1 MAVLQKGTTFAT
13 GNQVT
18 ATNLNNLVDLGTF
31 GTDAYDDITIG
42 LDGTGSMYVKDAGIS
57 AAKLASN
64 SVTTA
69 KIADANVTPAKL
81 STGAPT
87 WDTTTTTI
95 YASLDFAA
103 ISTTTTAGTYGRSG
117 NTVTITMAGH
127 GMSTGMVAD
136 LTFTGGTGGAATN
149 GSYPITYVSS
159 SQFTIIDPTSGTI
172 TGSPACSRTAYYGNS
187 TVRGSQTVAG
197 NQTVT
202 KDLSVGKDL
211 SVTGALTV
219 AGTTVNGL
227 TIGTAQNS
235 TSGTSIDFTSI
246 PSWVKR
252 VTVMLS
258 GVGINANTYLLVQLG
273 DSGGIE
279 NTGYLASSV
288 LTSGYDIGNFTT
300 GLAGFPVYDNSHTT
314 TATWTG
320 SLVFTNFGSNQWI
333 CSGLVSDSDGN
344 HVVNTAG
351 SKTLS
356 ATLDRIRITTNSGTA
371 AFNAGQINIMYE

>member
-1 MAVLQKGTTFAT
+1 MAILSKGTTFAN
-13 GNQVT
+13 GDQVT
-18 ATNLNNLVDLGTF
+18 AAKLNALVDSASFVSGS
-31 GTDAYDDITIG
+31 GGSTDNSTLEVSGGVLA
-42 LDGTGSMYVKDAGIS
+42 VKDSGIT
-57 AAKLASN
+57 ASKIATN
-64 SVTTA
+64 AVTTVKILDANVTTA
-69 KIADANVTPAKL
+69 KIADLNVTSGKIADLGVTTAKIADLNVTTGKIADLGVTTGKIADAAVTAAKL
-81 STGAPT
+81 AQP
-87 WDTTTTTI
+87 
-95 YASLDFAA
+95 
-103 ISTTTTAGTYGRSG
+103 
-117 NTVTITMAGH
+117 
-127 GMSTGMVAD
+127 
-136 LTFTGGTGGAATN
+136 LT
-149 GSYPITYVSS
+149 
-159 SQFTIIDPTSGTI
+159 
-172 TGSPACSRTAYYGNS
+172 
-187 TVRGSQTVAG
+187 
-197 NQTVT
+197 
-202 KDLSVGKDL
+202 L
-211 SVTGALTV
+211 
-219 AGTTVNGL
+219 
-227 TIGTAQNS
+227 GTAQNS

-288 LTSGYDIGNFTT
+288 LTSGYDVGNFTT
-300 GLAGFPVYDNSHTT
+300 GLAGFPVYDNSHPT